1 MMNLLDKF
9 ETVTIK
15 ADVRITPE
23 DKAFCEAHQA
33 AYDAAVQSFQ
43 ELAFFWADMEN
54 TQKELLGGSD
64 TSYLSSR
71 DGPEISQRQIN
82 KHLEHL
88 HWAVIYNKRTRNIH
102 QRTQNDPLAKTPFSL
117 ADIPKIVRFPHGKM
131 VGNT

>member
-88 HWAVIYNKRTRNIH
+88 HWADY
-102 QRTQNDPLAKTPFSL
+102 L
-117 ADIPKIVRFPHGKM
+117 
-131 VGNT
+131 